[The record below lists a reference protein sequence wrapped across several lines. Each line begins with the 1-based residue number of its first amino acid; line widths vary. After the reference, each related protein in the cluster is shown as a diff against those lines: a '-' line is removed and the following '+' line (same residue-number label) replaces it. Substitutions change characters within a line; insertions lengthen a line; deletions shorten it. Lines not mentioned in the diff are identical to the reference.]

1 MKTYKEHY
9 LYLVKEIGYS
19 HENAKQLCNWLVY
32 YGLLLKKEVKRN
44 EKQSNIRW

>member
-19 HENAKQLCNWLVY
+19 HENAKQLCDWLVY
-32 YGLLLKKEVKRN
+32 YGFLLKKRGKKE
-44 EKQSNIRW
+44 